1 MNPDR
6 LAELEDERRHLLR
19 SLRDL
24 DAEHGAGDV
33 DDGDYATLRDG
44 YTKRAADV
52 LRELD
57 AGRAALPARRS
68 SPWARRAVVIVVVVA
83 VAVGAGF
90 LVARTSG
97 QRTPDQP
104 VASGPAADDVAGLLA
119 EARRLLGVDPAQAQA
134 LYQQVLEQRPEQA
147 EALTYNA
154 WLLFVGSRGADEALA
169 ATAVDVSREQLRRV
183 TELDPTYP
191 DPRCFLAVIAAAA
204 DDDRAAARVEAEACL
219 ALDPPSLVRQLV
231 EPLLADV
238 TTTTAQ

>member
-1 MNPDR
+1 VNPDR

-57 AGRAALPARRS
+57 AGRAALPPRRP
-68 SPWARRAVVIVVVVA
+68 SPWARRAVVAVAVVA

-97 QRTPDQP
+97 QRTPDQQ

-119 EARRLLGVDPAQAQA
+119 EARGLLGVDPAQAQA
-134 LYQQVLEQRPEQA
+134 LYQQVLEQRPDQA

-154 WLLFVGSRGADEALA
+154 WLLFIGSRGADAELA

-204 DDDRAAARVEAEACL
+204 DDDRAAASVEAEACL

-238 TTTTAQ
+238 TTTTPQ